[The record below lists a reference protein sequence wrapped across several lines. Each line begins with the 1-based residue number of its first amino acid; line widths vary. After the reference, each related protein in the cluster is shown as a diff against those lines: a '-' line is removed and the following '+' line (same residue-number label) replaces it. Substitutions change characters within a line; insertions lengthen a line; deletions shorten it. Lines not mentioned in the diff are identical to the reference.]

1 MNIHKFL
8 LNAEEDF
15 KGRFTSD
22 IWKYSDY
29 EIESHHDF
37 IQLLFPLNKP
47 SRAVSH
53 GYYLN

>member
-15 KGRFTSD
+15 KGRFISD